1 MKRFWMAAGI
11 AALCAG
17 GSAVAQTNGLDPANL
32 PPEGFDGREF
42 VDSAGCSF
50 LRSTFG
56 GEVTWVPRYGPDRNP
71 ICGQSPT
78 DFTTVAASAPAV
90 GSALP
95 EGDSTESEPAAIAAA
110 PDAQP
115 AAAPDVP
122 SGRIEVVGAVADP
135 VRRPAPSFLGKEPQ
149 VASVAPRRSTP
160 PAAPKPRLP
169 QADASGRHP
178 SCPDTSPY
186 GQLVDTELG
195 RKMVRCVTSPAL
207 FLDEYVNTPRQQ
219 QVAHAPRAA
228 VGHGARVQVGS
239 FAVHS
244 NAQRLVARLRAAGL
258 PAGSYSARGL
268 SVVTVGPFGSG
279 AEAHGALSQVRSMGF
294 RDAFLRR

>member
-1 MKRFWMAAGI
+1 MAASVV
-11 AALCAG
+11 ALCAG
-17 GSAVAQTNGLDPANL
+17 GSALAQTNGLDPVNL

-78 DFTTVAASAPAV
+78 DFTAVAASAPAV
-90 GSALP
+90 GLASPDDDPA
-95 EGDSTESEPAAIAAA
+95 DAEPAAIAAA
-110 PDAQP
+110 PAAEPDAEPAVQP
-115 AAAPDVP
+115 DAPR
-122 SGRIEVVGAVADP
+122 GRIEVVGAVADP
-135 VRRPAPSFLGKEPQ
+135 VRRPSPSFLGKEPQ

-160 PAAPKPRLP
+160 RAAPKPRLQ

-207 FLDEYVNTPRQQ
+207 FLDDYVNTPPQQ

-239 FAVHS
+239 FAVRS

-258 PAGSYSARGL
+258 PAGSYTARGL
-268 SVVTVGPFGSG
+268 NVVTVGPFGSG
-279 AEAHGALSQVRSMGF
+279 SEAHGALSQVRGMGF
-294 RDAFLRR
+294 HDAFLRR